1 MSIVPVDL
9 CVYVYALK
17 CSSMKWV
24 MANHKKT
31 LQEYHLTEQDD
42 TKAIVK
48 YNPVQRSARITIG
61 DKHRLFFIESAG
73 SLTGKY
79 IFKNEYGME
88 IGMMSNDRW
97 GKEGSVIIE
106 SKKYIYKIQN
116 SPLAELAIYDNST
129 NKLLVS
135 CGLATGINGT
145 SLSLAQQTNNADSN
159 YLLLGLCWFLFLPV
173 AKESIV
179 EYAA

>member
-1 MSIVPVDL
+1 
-9 CVYVYALK
+9 
-17 CSSMKWV
+17 MKWV
-24 MANHKKT
+24 MTNNKKAL
-31 LQEYHLTEQDD
+31 LQEYQLLEQDS

-48 YNPVQRSARITIG
+48 YNPVQRSARISVG

-79 IFKNEYGME
+79 SFKNEYGLE
-88 IGMMSNDRW
+88 VGMMANDKL
-97 GKEGSVIIE
+97 GGDGSVTIE
-106 SKKYIYKIQN
+106 SKKFIYKIQN
-116 SPLAELAIYDNST
+116 NPVAELTIYDGNT
-129 NKLLVS
+129 NKVLAR

-145 SLSLAQQTNNADSN
+145 SLSLSQQNNNAGSN

-173 AKESIV
+173 AKENIV

>member
-1 MSIVPVDL
+1 
-9 CVYVYALK
+9 
-17 CSSMKWV
+17 MKWE
-24 MANHKKT
+24 MTNNKKAL
-31 LQEYHLTEQDD
+31 LQEYHLTEQENI
-42 TKAIVK
+42 KAVVK
-48 YNPVQRSARITIG
+48 YNPAHRSARITIG

-79 IFKNEYGME
+79 IFKNEYGLTV
-88 IGMMSNDRW
+88 GMMSNDKW
-97 GKEGSVIIE
+97 GKEGTVSIE
-106 SKKYIYKIQN
+106 TKKFIYKINN
-116 SPLAELAIYDNST
+116 SPLAELTIYDGAT
-129 NKLLVS
+129 NKALVS

-173 AKESIV
+173 AKEALV

>member
-1 MSIVPVDL
+1 
-9 CVYVYALK
+9 
-17 CSSMKWV
+17 MKWV
-24 MANHKKT
+24 LTNNKKAL
-31 LQEYHLTEQDD
+31 LQEYHLLDEEN

-48 YNPVQRSARITIG
+48 YNPVHRSARISIG

-79 IFKNEYGME
+79 IFKNEYGLE
-88 IGMMSNDRW
+88 VGMMSNDRW
-97 GKEGSVIIE
+97 GKEGSITIE

-116 SPLAELAIYDNST
+116 NPLAELTIYDGVT
-129 NKLLVS
+129 HQALVS
-135 CGLATGINGT
+135 CGISTGINGT
-145 SLSLAQQTNNADSN
+145 SLSLSQQTNNADSN

-173 AKESIV
+173 AKENII